1 MIVLDSVCMMA
12 CVRDANCLQMTGKSL
27 VREGFKTPKETMKGE
42 EQEEA
47 AVQARSCGLGEKVD
61 SEAMTLFH

>member
-1 MIVLDSVCMMA
+1 MMA

>member
-1 MIVLDSVCMMA
+1 
-12 CVRDANCLQMTGKSL
+12 MTGKSL